1 MAQLLVAVRWCA
13 AGVALGSAAVHVLPL
28 ATGGTPSPGLV
39 VALLVMAMACLPCAV
54 HLVLLPR
61 RRTWVQTAVVSA
73 AMLGGHPLL
82 PVGSG
87 AGHHGAVHA
96 GAVGIAMVL
105 VPLLGL
111 VLALSGLALEVRR
124 PGRAGQSRS
133 GPPVSTLVTAGEG
146 RSSTGRPASSAAS
159 TWSSSNSRPGSDSAV
174 TERASMR
181 SIRAGSRP

>member
-1 MAQLLVAVRWCA
+1 MAYVLVAVRWCA
-13 AGVALGSAAVHVLPL
+13 AGVALGSAAVQVLPL

-124 PGRAGQSRS
+124 PVGRVSPGRAR
-133 GPPVSTLVTAGEG
+133 
-146 RSSTGRPASSAAS
+146 R
-159 TWSSSNSRPGSDSAV
+159 
-174 TERASMR
+174 
-181 SIRAGSRP
+181 

>member
-1 MAQLLVAVRWCA
+1 MHLLVAVRWCA